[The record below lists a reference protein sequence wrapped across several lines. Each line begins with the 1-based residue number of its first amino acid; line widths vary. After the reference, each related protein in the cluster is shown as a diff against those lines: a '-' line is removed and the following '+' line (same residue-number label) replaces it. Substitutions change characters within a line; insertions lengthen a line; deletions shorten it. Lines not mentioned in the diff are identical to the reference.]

1 MRRVRPCT
9 VILLAAELSANY
21 LQLIAESRARARAR
35 SRERRSVALGHHR
48 SSPWMFIVYRV
59 TTSVVNAVTNFVAR
73 RT

>member
-9 VILLAAELSANY
+9 VISLAAELSANY
-21 LQLIAESRARARAR
+21 LQLIAESRAR
-35 SRERRSVALGHHR
+35 SRERRSDALGHHR
-48 SSPWMFIVYRV
+48 SPPWMFIVYRV